1 VGVCLKD
8 TGPEKAP
15 TGQILNNWG
24 IKLNNHKETIWALH
38 RMNSNPWNKIKNP
51 QVHVDIN
58 KYMQATFIHLEEIIN
73 VGMIACKLSVGAR
86 ISGWK
91 FDE

>member
-1 VGVCLKD
+1 
-8 TGPEKAP
+8 
-15 TGQILNNWG
+15 
-24 IKLNNHKETIWALH
+24 
-38 RMNSNPWNKIKNP
+38 MNSNPWNKIKNP

-86 ISGWK
+86 ISG
-91 FDE
+91 